1 MNYGSSLARTGI
13 GALVIGGIAI
23 TPLWQIA
30 AVLGLVLA
38 GGLAIRAAHVL
49 RRR

>member
-1 MNYGSSLARTGI
+1 VNYGSGLAKTGI

-30 AVLGLVLA
+30 AVLALVLA
-38 GGLAIRAAHVL
+38 GGLAVKGAHVY
-49 RRR
+49 RNR